1 MAIGQIPRLDLRLC
15 AAAMVLAAGLVGW
28 AWTAT
33 GWAQAG
39 ETTVPAEARELFQ
52 TAYQL
57 NQGEPTCSE
66 SVLRQKEFFYRKAVA
81 IAPGYREA
89 WNNLG
94 DVYENL
100 GNYSQALEAYDKA
113 VQLAPDWAPPLFGIA
128 DVHFRAGRWQDSV
141 AYYDKGLKLEP
152 GDELSRLRREF
163 AAARLG
169 GATDSGPQGP
179 IGAEEIVT
187 ALSLFTKRGLDGIV
201 NAPSVT
207 FGEAQIPFRTAS
219 AEILPEAKH
228 QLGEIARALRDNR
241 LSGIVFEVSG
251 HTDER
256 GPADYNQRLSV
267 RRAEAVKIYL
277 VKQGVEPARL
287 FARGYGEN
295 RPIAFGHDAVSWAA
309 NRRVQITRLDQE
321 DLAAAKS
328 PRVIAM
334 EFGVLHVAGASKR
347 ELIQSG
353 KTVLRSG
360 DTYQVYVHPKEECY
374 VYLYQ
379 VDSSGKGRWLFPNEG
394 ISQDNPLRAGG
405 EYWLPG
411 GDRFFRLDRNPG
423 TETIYLVASTVP
435 ATDLDFL
442 IQQASAPSGETA
454 GQFVKRG
461 VGGVRTQRSVPE
473 ATSGRPPTPVGSSQ
487 RQTKGRT
494 TARRPPSVTLEG
506 IGEFRWKVQ
515 FEHR

>member
-1 MAIGQIPRLDLRLC
+1 MATGQMPRLDLRLC
-15 AAAMVLAAGLVGW
+15 AAAMVLVAGLVGW

-33 GWAQAG
+33 GRAAADAPAAPAQA
-39 ETTVPAEARELFQ
+39 RYLFQ
-52 TAYQL
+52 EAYQL
-57 NQGEPTCSE
+57 NQGEPTCPE
-66 SVLRQKEFFYRKAVA
+66 SVLRQKEFLYRKALE

-100 GNYSQALEAYDKA
+100 GDYAQALEAYGKA

-128 DVHFRAGRWQDSV
+128 DVHFRAGRWQESV
-141 AYYDKGLKLEP
+141 EYYDRGLKLEP
-152 GDELSRLRREF
+152 GDELSRLRRDF
-163 AAARLG
+163 AAARLA
-169 GATDSGPQGP
+169 GATDSGPQGL
-179 IGAEEIVT
+179 ITAEEIVT
-187 ALSLFTKRGLDGIV
+187 ALSQFTKRGLDGIV

-207 FGEAQIPFRTAS
+207 FGEAQVPFRTAS
-219 AEILPEAKH
+219 AEILPEAKR
-228 QLGEIARALRDNR
+228 QLAQIARALSDNR

-256 GPADYNQRLSV
+256 GAADYNQRLSV
-267 RRAEAVKIYL
+267 RRAEAVKGYL
-277 VKQGVEPARL
+277 VRQGVEPARL
-287 FARGYGEN
+287 LARGYGES

-328 PRVIAM
+328 PRLLAM
-334 EFGVLHVAGASKR
+334 EFGVLHVAGASRR

-394 ISQDNPLRAGG
+394 ISYDNPLRAGG

-411 GDRFFRLDRNPG
+411 GGRLFRLDRNPG
-423 TETIYLVASTVP
+423 TETIYLVASAVP
-435 ATDLDFL
+435 ATDLVFL
-442 IQQASAPSGETA
+442 IQQASAPSTETE

-461 VGGVRTQRSVPE
+461 VGGVRAQRRAPDAK
-473 ATSGRPPTPVGSSQ
+473 ATRAPAPAESHRGQAESKPAGR
-487 RQTKGRT
+487 R
-494 TARRPPSVTLEG
+494 APSVTLEG
-506 IGEFRWKVQ
+506 VGEFRWKVQ